1 MSFLSAVLKADRLAF
16 RLCFCPLCGRLF
28 PSFPGL
34 CVGRIFSPE
43 RGGIMAEFGKTAW
56 AERLRGSWSREVQ
69 QRLLL
74 SFLAVFLFGLAAHAY
89 GFLRAGF
96 SHDMLNAL
104 VTEPVETYWKMQ
116 LGRPGIVL
124 YRRVV
129 RGLIAAPWQLGILS
143 LLWLSLSCFLTVS
156 LFRIPSR
163 VFTVLT
169 AGILTANLSVIA
181 MTATFLYEMDADL
194 FAMLIGICAV
204 WLWDRGGWKGALA
217 GIPLITFC
225 VGTYQS
231 MVSVPITLIMLLC
244 ITQLLRG
251 ETAGTVLSKGLR
263 ALVMLAVGGLL
274 YLALIHLM
282 CSWKGINLS
291 LDNYNSVGQADTRSP
306 LGHIAHVYTT
316 WADAFWNP
324 AQTHIEP
331 VVLVVNS
338 LLALLGLGY
347 LFCRFRKSESGIREK
362 LLLGLLVLLLP
373 LGMNTAQ
380 LVFSQD
386 VHDLMKYAFWLSGLA
401 VLLLVFSEPVGKTP
415 SLSRICASALVLIF
429 LCSNIQTANIVYTR
443 KNLEQNAALSL
454 MTRVLYRME
463 ERDDYIPGE
472 TPVVFAGVSPQL
484 QARIPGF
491 EKYYDITGCEESSP
505 IEKSLASYNYNAYAA
520 YFRYILNNPAVMAD
534 ADIWNRMQK
543 DARVL
548 AMPCYPVS
556 GCMQV
561 LDGMLIVRMG

>member
-1 MSFLSAVLKADRLAF
+1 MAENGKTARADRL
-16 RLCFCPLCGRLF
+16 RD
-28 PSFPGL
+28 
-34 CVGRIFSPE
+34 
-43 RGGIMAEFGKTAW
+43 
-56 AERLRGSWSREVQ
+56 SWNGDTK

-74 SFLAVFLFGLAAHAY
+74 CFLAVFLFGLAAHAY

-124 YRRVV
+124 YRRIV
-129 RGLIAAPWQLGILS
+129 RGLIAAPWQLGLLS
-143 LLWLSLSCFLTVS
+143 LLWLSLSCFLTVR
-156 LFRIPSR
+156 LFRISSR
-163 VFTVLT
+163 LFTVLT

-204 WLWDRGGWKGALA
+204 WLWDQDRRKGALA
-217 GIPLITFC
+217 GIPLIAFC
-225 VGTYQS
+225 IGTYQS

-244 ITQLLRG
+244 IAELLRG
-251 ETAGTVLSKGLR
+251 ETARAVFQKGFR

-274 YLALIHLM
+274 YLALVHLM

-291 LDNYNSVGQADTRSP
+291 PDSYNSVGQASSRS
-306 LGHIAHVYTT
+306 LFGHIVHTYTT
-316 WADAFWNP
+316 WIGAFWNP
-324 AQTHIEP
+324 SQTHIEP
-331 VVLVVNS
+331 VVLAING
-338 LLALLGLGY
+338 LLALLGLGHLLY
-347 LFCRFRKSESGIREK
+347 WLRKSESGVGEK
-362 LLLGLLVLLLP
+362 LLLCLLVLLLP

-380 LVFSQD
+380 LAFSQD
-386 VHDLMKYAFWLSGLA
+386 VHDLMKYAFWLSGL
-401 VLLLVFSEPVGKTP
+401 
-415 SLSRICASALVLIF
+415 LVLILVFLAPAGKKPSVSTFCAAALILVF

-463 ERDDYIPGE
+463 ARDDYVPGE
-472 TPVVFAGVSPQL
+472 TAVVFAGVSPQL

-491 EKYYDITGCEESSP
+491 EDYYDITGCEESSP

-520 YFRYILNNPAVMAD
+520 YFRYILNNPAVMANTD
-534 ADIWNRMQK
+534 VWNRMQK
-543 DARVL
+543 DARVQ
-548 AMPCYPVS
+548 AMPCYPDA
-556 GCMQV
+556 GCMQN
-561 LDGMLIVRMG
+561 LDGILVVRMG